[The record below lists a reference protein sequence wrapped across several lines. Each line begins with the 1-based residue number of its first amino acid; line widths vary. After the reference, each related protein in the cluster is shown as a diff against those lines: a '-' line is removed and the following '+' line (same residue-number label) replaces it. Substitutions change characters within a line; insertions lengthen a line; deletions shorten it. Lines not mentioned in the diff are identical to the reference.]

1 MDTQK
6 AVMLQVTNG
15 KKVLHLAKVAPPVR
29 IHMNAG
35 RISSKS
41 QKVKKKIQVLSH
53 RFLRDFSRHLS
64 RFSLFFSQVNWH
76 QLYYSSFTSHFST
89 LDIH

>member
-41 QKVKKKIQVLSH
+41 QKVKKKRSK
-53 RFLRDFSRHLS
+53 
-64 RFSLFFSQVNWH
+64 FSLIVFYVIFQG
-76 QLYYSSFTSHFST
+76 
-89 LDIH
+89 I

>member
-41 QKVKKKIQVLSH
+41 QKVKRSKFSLSCQ
-53 RFLRDFSRHLS
+53 FLRDLRHLKAD
-64 RFSLFFSQVNWH
+64 F
-76 QLYYSSFTSHFST
+76 HFSF
-89 LDIH
+89 LE